1 MSSRSK
7 KCSESINACIK
18 IAACVCGKDGIIS
31 AAEEREMFRLLVE
44 MFPECDQNMFE
55 SALTEFFDS
64 NDHIED
70 YLELINDVALRQFT
84 LELAEN
90 SASADGLETR
100 ENIAL
105 EKVYLIWGIDR
116 NA

>member
-1 MSSRSK
+1 MTIENLK
-7 KCSESINACIK
+7 ACIK
-18 IAACVCGKDGIIS
+18 VAACVCGKDGIIS

-44 MFPECDQNMFE
+44 NFPECDQNMFE
-55 SALTEFFDS
+55 SSLTEFFNS
-64 NDHIED
+64 NDQIED
-70 YLELINDVALRQFT
+70 YLALVDDVALREFT
-84 LELAEN
+84 LELAEK

-105 EKVYLIWGIDR
+105 EKVYVIWGCDR

>member
-1 MSSRSK
+1 MEFVK
-7 KCSESINACIK
+7 MTSESIKTCIK

-44 MFPECDQNMFE
+44 RFPECDQNLFE

-64 NDHIED
+64 NDQIED
-70 YLELINDVALRQFT
+70 YLALVDGEALRKFT
-84 LELAEN
+84 LKLAEV

-105 EKVYLIWGIDR
+105 AKAYLVWGVDR

>member
-1 MSSRSK
+1 MTNENIK
-7 KCSESINACIK
+7 TCIK

-31 AAEEREMFRLLVE
+31 ATEEREMFRLFVE
-44 MFPECDQNMFE
+44 RFPDFDQSLFE

-64 NDHIED
+64 NDQIED
-70 YLELINDVALRQFT
+70 YLALIEHEELRLFT
-84 LELAEN
+84 LELAQI

-105 EKVYLIWGIDR
+105 EKVYLFWGSDR

>member
-1 MSSRSK
+1 MT
-7 KCSESINACIK
+7 SENLKACIK
-18 IAACVCGKDGIIS
+18 VAACVCGKDGIIS

-44 MFPECDQNMFE
+44 SFPECDQNMFE

-64 NDHIED
+64 NDQIED
-70 YLELINDVALRQFT
+70 YLALVVSEALRRFT
-84 LELAEN
+84 LKLAEV

-105 EKVYLIWGIDR
+105 AKAYLVWGVDR